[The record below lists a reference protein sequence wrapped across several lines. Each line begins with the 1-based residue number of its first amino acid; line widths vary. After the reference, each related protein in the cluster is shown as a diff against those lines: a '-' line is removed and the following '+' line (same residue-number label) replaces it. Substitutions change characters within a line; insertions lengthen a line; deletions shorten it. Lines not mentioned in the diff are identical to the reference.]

1 MTTEAIIT
9 ILALAFLLGAV
20 IYLIRK
26 GQQEAEKVFE
36 NDYKMLQYFIDK
48 CDINEVNEARIILRL
63 NELNRMKG
71 ADSEKLQVLNAEFR
85 RKFSVTL
92 GDIVLEQYNILGLD
106 NPYPLHIVL
115 DKLKWATNYL
125 LHKKNYDGMFYEEL
139 NQCVRRAE
147 EIISCLKEL
156 NFNHISI
163 KSFLIWL
170 EKEGGNSFIDKDIL
184 IDNYLQSR
192 KIKK

>member
-9 ILALAFLLGAV
+9 FLALAFLLGA
-20 IYLIRK
+20 IICLIRK

-71 ADSEKLQVLNAEFR
+71 ADDEKLQTLNAEFR

-92 GDIVLEQYNILGLD
+92 GDIIADHE
-106 NPYPLHIVL
+106 
-115 DKLKWATNYL
+115 NY
-125 LHKKNYDGMFYEEL
+125 
-139 NQCVRRAE
+139 
-147 EIISCLKEL
+147 
-156 NFNHISI
+156 
-163 KSFLIWL
+163 
-170 EKEGGNSFIDKDIL
+170 
-184 IDNYLQSR
+184 
-192 KIKK
+192 